1 MAGVKDYFNGIVELA
16 KAGYK
21 PNDVKDLLEL
31 IKTDPELEAN
41 SATVLNESTSE
52 NKTKPA
58 EAKPNIESDI
68 DAIAEIINRESKGE

>member
-1 MAGVKDYFNGIVELA
+1 MAGIKDYFNGIVELA

-31 IKTDPELEAN
+31 IKTDPDLDAN

-52 NKTKPA
+52 KTTKPA
-58 EAKPNIESDI
+58 EANSSDV
-68 DAIAEIINRESKGE
+68 DAIAEIINRE

>member
-1 MAGVKDYFNGIVELA
+1 MAGIKDYFNGIVELA

-31 IKTDPELEAN
+31 IKTDPELDAN
-41 SATVLNESTSE
+41 SANDLKESKSE
-52 NKTKPA
+52 ESKKPA
-58 EAKPNIESDI
+58 EVKPNDV

>member
-1 MAGVKDYFNGIVELA
+1 MAGIKDYFNGIVELA

-31 IKTDPELEAN
+31 IKTDPDLDAN
-41 SATVLNESTSE
+41 SANGLNESNSE

-58 EAKPNIESDI
+58 EASSNDI
-68 DAIAEIINRESKGE
+68 DAIAEIINRESKKGE

>member
-31 IKTDPELEAN
+31 IKTDPDLDAN

-52 NKTKPA
+52 KTTKPA
-58 EAKPNIESDI
+58 EAISNDV

>member
-1 MAGVKDYFNGIVELA
+1 MAGIKDYFNGIVELA

-31 IKTDPELEAN
+31 IKTDPDLEAN

-52 NKTKPA
+52 KTTKPA
-58 EAKPNIESDI
+58 EASSNDT

>member
-31 IKTDPELEAN
+31 IKTDPELDAN
-41 SATVLNESTSE
+41 SASVLNESTSE

-58 EAKPNIESDI
+58 EATSSDV